1 METRHLVAKALKQLQ
16 ARESGWK
23 SEAEQLNT
31 EQPRGITKPNQIL
44 DSWNHNMPMSLVGLM
59 LNELK
64 NVQDISEI

>member
-31 EQPRGITKPNQIL
+31 EQPR
-44 DSWNHNMPMSLVGLM
+44 
-59 LNELK
+59 
-64 NVQDISEI
+64 